1 MPKTYTA
8 AGTVSAGDVYTA
20 AAHNIIAT
28 DVNNFIVPPTCQARV
43 TTTITGY
50 VDGSDITFNTTAAF
64 DTDGMFSS
72 GAPTRI
78 TVQTSGLYVVSFIG
92 GYDGVATITRALTQI
107 KKNGGGAIVQQ
118 EVFGNSTSG
127 SFSTSAILNLNA
139 SDFLTVGL
147 SFAGGS
153 AYRVIGNATEATSQ
167 TRLTATWIGR
177 TA

>member
-8 AGTVSAGDVYTA
+8 AGTVVAGEVYTA

-28 DVNNFIVPPTCQARV
+28 DVNNFIVPPMCQARV

-50 VDGSDITFNTTAAF
+50 ADGSDITFNTTAAF

-78 TVQTSGLYVVSFIG
+78 TIQTSGLYVVSLIG
-92 GYDGVATITRALTQI
+92 SFTGSATITRALAQI
-107 KKNGGGAIVQQ
+107 KKSGVVVSQ
-118 EVFGNSTSG
+118 EEAFGTSTGG
-127 SFSTSAILNLNA
+127 SFSNSSILNLTA
-139 SDFLTVGL
+139 SEYLTAAI

-153 AYRVIGNATEATSQ
+153 AYTVQGNATETSAQ